1 MNALPHRL
9 DREID
14 IVARPETVFR
24 FFTDPARW
32 ASWWGKGSTIE
43 PSKGGQVRIR
53 YPEGTEVSGEVVGID
68 PPREIAFTYGFVSGS
83 PIPAGGS
90 LVTIRVSPSPAGTR
104 VHLTHE
110 MADESARDHHV
121 QGWRFQLSLF
131 ANVVAAEVA
140 AGVAESI
147 DAWLSAWAEPDEA
160 ARRRMLER
168 VAESDVLV
176 RDRFSNLAGLDEV
189 MPHITAAQH
198 HMPGIRLE
206 RRGNIRQCQ
215 GTVLAEWQAV
225 GADGKPVGSGTNVC
239 QLSPDGRFV
248 SVTGLWS

>member
-1 MNALPHRL
+1 MSALPHRL

-32 ASWWGKGSTIE
+32 ASWWGDGSTIE
-43 PSKGGQVRIR
+43 PEKGGRVRIR

-83 PIPAGGS
+83 PIPPGGS

-104 VHLTHE
+104 VRLTHE
-110 MADESARDHHV
+110 LADESVRDHHV

-140 AGVAESI
+140 AGAAEAV
-147 DAWLSAWAEPDEA
+147 DVWLSAWAEPDEA

-168 VAESDVLV
+168 VAEPDVLV
-176 RDRFSNLAGLDEV
+176 RDRFSALAGLDEV
-189 MPHITAAQH
+189 MPHISAAQH

-206 RRGNIRQCQ
+206 RRGDIRQCQ

-225 GADGKPVGSGTNVC
+225 GVDGKVVGSGTNVC
-239 QLSPDGRFV
+239 QLSPDGRFI
-248 SVTGLWS
+248 SVTGLWA